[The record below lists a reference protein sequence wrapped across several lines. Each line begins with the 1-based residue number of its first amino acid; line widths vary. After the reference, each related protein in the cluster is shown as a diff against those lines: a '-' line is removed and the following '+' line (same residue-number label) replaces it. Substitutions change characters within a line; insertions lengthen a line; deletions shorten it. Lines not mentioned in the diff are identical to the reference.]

1 MPTEKSFLKGLAG
14 AAGAGWTALSQGESL
29 REAVSTTWAF
39 TRDYYVPNKQAYQ
52 ADGGRYGANYAA
64 VTEIERAQEF
74 AIALNAIAREIGSAD
89 VRLEYR
95 SRPEDDAKV
104 ITDPNLP
111 VMKLLAQ
118 PNPLHTWQS
127 WIETAV
133 LMLIPTGNCYILLDP
148 LSMAGTPMALWL
160 LRPDR
165 TKPIR
170 KNDPLH
176 PVQGYEHFSEDG
188 SRYVFPADRV
198 IHIKLPNPLTDYQG
212 EGMVKMLGQT
222 LEMDVKSMESNIQL
236 FRQGGRLSTVIEG
249 MDDGDTVKNKEFIEK
264 IKQAHMGTANAHKVL
279 LLTGNAKLNAAAS
292 MSGPKEADYKG
303 TREDISRATGGMLG
317 VPPLKMGQLDQIN
330 RSTATVQQQEF
341 LSNGVWPHMRRFAP
355 AMNIIVRMFDD
366 RLTFVFP
373 AVAVLDLEAM
383 APTIVAVS
391 DAGAL
396 SPNDIR
402 EHFLKMARSKDERMD
417 KHYILSTN
425 YALEDGG
432 GLPPALPAAGGD
444 PAAAAGG
451 DQQSKLPSAEPLE
464 KKALDMHR
472 DPTGAWAHRKLS
484 EVPRLGMKA
493 ISENGKTHDEDG
505 RPFPKGTQEQR
516 RHLAAIRGARP
527 AMERALA
534 PVFTAHFLAVAEH
547 AAAQLEQRNAGKAIA
562 RGNIKAVLAGIR
574 KAYDASGTPGD
585 LEKKAKQAYTVQ
597 MTDAAGTASSI
608 FAVNMVGFDEGSSDF
623 HNVKFQ
629 LVQRIK
635 GVDQVINDKIEQMMQ
650 DAAERGLSPWE
661 IANGTTDGS
670 FIGLKRASVEIS
682 QERGMLIA
690 RTETTHIQDAVNTE
704 AYKKMGV
711 LACDVIGCEDF
722 VIMPGSVYGCNSQNV
737 PIAALPINFHP
748 NHNGAV
754 VPRVA
759 TS

>member
-1 MPTEKSFLKGLAG
+1 MAKSFLKGLAG
-14 AAGAGWTALSQGESL
+14 AAGVGWTALSRGEGPRQVIGSMW
-29 REAVSTTWAF
+29 SF

-52 ADGGRYGANYAA
+52 ADGGRYGATYGAI
-64 VTEIERAQEF
+64 TQIERAQEF
-74 AIALNAIAREIGSAD
+74 AIALNAIAREIGSSE
-89 VRLEYR
+89 VRLEFKAQ
-95 SRPEDDAKV
+95 PEDDAKV

-133 LMLIPTGNCYILLDP
+133 LMLIPTGNCYILMDP
-148 LSMAGTPMALWL
+148 LSMARTPMALWL

-170 KNDPLH
+170 QDDPLH
-176 PVQGYEHFSEDG
+176 PVQGYEHYAEDG
-188 SRYVFPADRV
+188 TRYVFPADRV
-198 IHIKLPNPLTDYQG
+198 LHIKLPNPMTDYQG
-212 EGMVKMLGQT
+212 EGMVQMLAQT
-222 LEMDVKSMESNIQL
+222 LEMDFRSMESNINL

-249 MDDGDTVKNKEFIEK
+249 MDDADPVKNKEFIEK
-264 IKQAHMGTANAHKVL
+264 IKQSHMGSENAHKVL
-279 LLTGNAKLNAAAS
+279 LLTGNAKLNAAAAQQ
-292 MSGPKEADYKG
+292 GPKEADYKG

-341 LSNGVWPHMRRFAP
+341 LSNGVWPHMKRFAP

-383 APTIVAVS
+383 APTIVAVA

-402 EHFLKMARSKDERMD
+402 EHFLKMARSKDPKMD
-417 KHYILSTN
+417 KHYILGTN
-425 YALEDGG
+425 IAIEDGG
-432 GLPPALPAAGGD
+432 GLPPVAATGEGGD
-444 PAAAAGG
+444 PAAPKELPAP
-451 DQQSKLPSAEPLE
+451 QQLE
-464 KKALDMHR
+464 KKALEMQR
-472 DPTGAWAHRKLS
+472 SATGAWSPRKLS

-516 RHLAAIRGARP
+516 RHLAAIRAARP

-534 PVFTAHFLAVAEH
+534 PVFTQHFLAVAQH
-547 AAAQLEQRNAGKAIA
+547 AAAEMEKRNSGKAIA
-562 RGNIKAVLAGIR
+562 RGSIKAVLEGIR
-574 KAYDASGTPGD
+574 KAYDASGKPGD
-585 LEKKAKQAYTVQ
+585 LEKKAGQAYQVQ
-597 MTDAAGTASSI
+597 MVDAANTASSI
-608 FAVNMVGFDEGSSDF
+608 FSVNMIGFDEGSSDF
-623 HNVKFQ
+623 HNVKFK

-635 GVDQVINDKIEQMMQ
+635 GVDDEINKKIEQMLQ

-670 FIGLKRASVEIS
+670 FVGLKRASVEIS

-690 RTETTHIQDAVNTE
+690 RTETAHIQDAVNTE

-711 LACDVIGCEDF
+711 NACDVIGCEDF
-722 VIMPGSVYGCNSQNV
+722 VIMPGEVYGCNSQNV
-737 PIAALPINFHP
+737 PISALPINFHP